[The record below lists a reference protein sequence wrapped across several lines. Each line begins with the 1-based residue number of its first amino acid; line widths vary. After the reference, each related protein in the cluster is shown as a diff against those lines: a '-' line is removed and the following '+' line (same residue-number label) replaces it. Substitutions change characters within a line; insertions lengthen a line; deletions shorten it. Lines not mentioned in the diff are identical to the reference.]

1 MEPKLLIIRGTP
13 GSGKSTLAEKIA
25 KKFNV
30 AHFENDQFLMHGDKY
45 VWTPDDAKVA
55 AKKCF
60 ESVMRT
66 LRSGKDCIV
75 SNVFVTVKAVNKYA
89 NEAKRLGAKVMVM
102 RMDHDY
108 GNVHSVPANTLASM
122 KAGFQDYPGEIIR

>member
-1 MEPKLLIIRGTP
+1 
-13 GSGKSTLAEKIA
+13 
-25 KKFNV
+25 
-30 AHFENDQFLMHGDKY
+30 MHGDKY
-45 VWTPDDAKVA
+45 IWTPDDAKAA

>member
-1 MEPKLLIIRGTP
+1 
-13 GSGKSTLAEKIA
+13 
-25 KKFNV
+25 
-30 AHFENDQFLMHGDKY
+30 MHGDKY
-45 VWTPDDAKVA
+45 VWTPDDAKAA

-75 SNVFVTVKAVNKYA
+75 SNVFVTAKAVNKYA

-108 GNVHSVPANTLASM
+108 GNVHSVPTNTLASM